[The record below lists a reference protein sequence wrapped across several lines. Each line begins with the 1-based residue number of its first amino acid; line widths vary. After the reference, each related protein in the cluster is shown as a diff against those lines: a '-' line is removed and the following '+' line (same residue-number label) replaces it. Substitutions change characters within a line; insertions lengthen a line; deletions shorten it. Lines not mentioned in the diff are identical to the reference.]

1 MSETKKQESP
11 KAEQAST
18 VHLEHMVKV
27 LDIFNALVE
36 ASYNTPPKKED
47 ANASEKLG

>member
-1 MSETKKQESP
+1 MSKQTKPKIP
-11 KAEQAST
+11 KAEQAGT